1 MFGDYL
7 FNNTIEQLLDS
18 RLLTLQKDEAVINVL
33 YKMLQEN
40 FQEGIVPISTEDN
53 RNKQYGILT
62 LNDLSISKDDLFD
75 FDQKIESK
83 LSKPIE
89 ALSETTT
96 VKQILKTFEELE
108 IDTLP
113 IENNGTLVGV
123 VRKKDLLYRY
133 FPHLYDMNLKYKDI
147 INHMHEAVSVIDQ
160 NGFVRLWNKQAEE
173 LYQISQNKIINKKLA
188 DYFPNALG
196 LKILE
201 TQKPIKNVY
210 YSPKE
215 DYYVSISSLPI
226 FIKNKFIGVVS
237 TEKDLTQQKNL
248 TTKLEN
254 ANSKISSLQQKV
266 AEINSHSTTY
276 FDNIKGHDPILQEK
290 IELAKYVSKTNTNVL
305 ITGESGTG
313 KELFAKGIH
322 QQSGREGAF
331 VSVNCSAIPHG
342 LFESEFFGYEDG
354 AFTGA
359 IKGGK
364 AGYFKLT
371 DKGTLFLD
379 EVGELPI
386 DLQAKLL
393 RVLDEQKVNPLGSAK
408 MIPVDVR
415 IIAATNRNMKELVE
429 KKEFRHDLY
438 YRLNVVEIDLPS
450 LRERKED
457 IVILFHHFL
466 EEFSGKN
473 NIEIKKID
481 QEIYPYLKR
490 APWQGNIRELRNTV
504 EYLVV
509 LSKDGIIKPEALP
522 DYLRHKNPGELPP
535 DLLDER
541 EKYRNL
547 EYQMDRYEKSLIVK
561 ALETNNFNKS
571 KTAKYLEIPRST
583 LYYKLEKHDL
593 E

>member
-1 MFGDYL
+1 MFVDYL
-7 FNNTIEQLLDS
+7 FNHSIDPLVDS
-18 RLLTLQKDEAVINVL
+18 KVLMLQKDEAVINVL

-40 FQEGIVPISTEDN
+40 FQEGLVLFFTEDN
-53 RNKQYGILT
+53 MAKQYGILT
-62 LNDLSISKDDLFD
+62 LSDLSISKDDLFD
-75 FDQKIESK
+75 FDQKIEDK
-83 LSKPIE
+83 LQRPIE
-89 ALSETTT
+89 ALSVTTK
-96 VKQILKTFEELE
+96 VKEALKAFEELE

-113 IENNGTLVGV
+113 IENNGRLVGV
-123 VRKKDLLYRY
+123 VRKKDFLNHY
-133 FPHLYDMNLKYKDI
+133 FPYLYDMNHKYKEI
-147 INHMHEAVSVIDQ
+147 INHINEAVSVIDQ
-160 NGFVRLWNKQAEE
+160 NGFVRLWNKKAEE
-173 LYQISQNKIINKKLA
+173 LYQISQKKIINKKL
-188 DYFPNALG
+188 DEFFPNALG

-201 TQKPIKNVY
+201 TREAIKNVN

-266 AEINSHSTTY
+266 AEINKYSASL
-276 FDNIKGHDPILQEK
+276 FDDIKGHDPVLQEK
-290 IELAKYVSKTNTNVL
+290 IELAKYASKTNANVL

-331 VSVNCSAIPHG
+331 ISVNCSAIPHG
-342 LFESEFFGYEDG
+342 LYESEFFGYEDG
-354 AFTGA
+354 AFAGA
-359 IKGGK
+359 MKGGK
-364 AGYFKLT
+364 TGYFKLT

-379 EVGELPI
+379 EVGALPL

-393 RVLDEQKVNPLGSAK
+393 RVLDEQKINPLGSEK

-415 IIAATNRNMKELVE
+415 IIAATNRNIKELVE

-438 YRLNVVEIDLPS
+438 NRLKIVEIDLPS

-466 EEFSGKN
+466 EEYSGKN
-473 NIEIKKID
+473 NTEIKNIN
-481 QEIYPYLKR
+481 QEIYSYLKK
-490 APWQGNIRELRNTV
+490 AFWKGNIRELRNTV
-504 EYLVV
+504 EYLVF
-509 LSKDGIIKPEALP
+509 LSKDGIIKPEDLP
-522 DYLRHKNPGELPP
+522 DYLREYSEVELLEEIQ
-535 DLLDER
+535 DHQ
-541 EKYRNL
+541 NL
-547 EYQMDRYEKSLIVK
+547 EDQMDCYEKSLIEK
-561 ALETNNFNKS
+561 ALETNHHNKS

-583 LYYKLEKHDL
+583 LYYKLEKHEL

>member
-7 FNNTIEQLLDS
+7 FNNSIKQLVDPKILM
-18 RLLTLQKDEAVINVL
+18 LEKDEAVINVL

-40 FQEGIVPISTEDN
+40 FQEGLVQVFSENSMHKHYAII
-53 RNKQYGILT
+53 T
-62 LNDLSISKDDLFD
+62 LKDLSISKDDLFD
-75 FDQKIESK
+75 FDQKIEDK
-83 LSKPIE
+83 LPKPHE
-89 ALSETTT
+89 ALSDTAT
-96 VKQILKTFEELE
+96 VKHTIKVFEELT

-113 IENNGTLVGV
+113 IENKGKLVGV
-123 VRKKDLLYRY
+123 IRKKDILNRY
-133 FPHLYDMNLKYKDI
+133 FPHLYDMNHKYKDI

-173 LYQISQNKIINKKLA
+173 LYQISQRKIINKKLA
-188 DYFPNALG
+188 DFFPNALG

-201 TQKPIKNVY
+201 TQKAIKNVY

-248 TTKLEN
+248 TLKLES

-266 AEINSHSTTY
+266 AEINQNSSSF
-276 FDNIKGHDPILQEK
+276 FDDIVGNNHVLQEK

-331 VSVNCSAIPHG
+331 ISVNCSAIPHG

-364 AGYFKLT
+364 AGYFKST

-379 EVGELPI
+379 EVGELPL

-393 RVLDEQKVNPLGSAK
+393 RVLDEQKINPLGSEK

-429 KKEFRHDLY
+429 NNEFRHDLY

-450 LRERKED
+450 LRERRED
-457 IVILFHHFL
+457 IIILFHHFL
-466 EEFSGKN
+466 EEYSRKN
-473 NIEIKKID
+473 HIEIKKID
-481 QEIYPYLKR
+481 QEIYSYLKS
-490 APWQGNIRELRNTV
+490 APWKGNIRELRNTV

-522 DYLRHKNPGELPP
+522 DYLIEQKTPEV
-535 DLLDER
+535 LDETQNHQ
-541 EKYRNL
+541 NL
-547 EYQMDRYEKSLIVK
+547 EYRMERYEKSLIEK
-561 ALETNNFNKS
+561 ALETNDYNKS

-583 LYYKLEKHDL
+583 LYYKLEKHEL

>member
-1 MFGDYL
+1 MFVDYL
-7 FNNTIEQLLDS
+7 FNHSIDPLVDS
-18 RLLTLQKDEAVINVL
+18 KVLMLQKDEAVINVL

-40 FQEGIVPISTEDN
+40 FQEGLVLFFTEDN
-53 RNKQYGILT
+53 MAKQYGILT
-62 LNDLSISKDDLFD
+62 LSDLSISKDDLFD
-75 FDQKIESK
+75 FDQKIEDK
-83 LSKPIE
+83 LQRPIE
-89 ALSETTT
+89 ALSVTTK
-96 VKQILKTFEELE
+96 VKEALKAFEELE

-113 IENNGTLVGV
+113 IENNGRLVGV
-123 VRKKDLLYRY
+123 VRKKDFLNHY
-133 FPHLYDMNLKYKDI
+133 FPYLYDMNHKYKEI
-147 INHMHEAVSVIDQ
+147 INHINEAVSVIDQ
-160 NGFVRLWNKQAEE
+160 NGFVRLWNIKAEE
-173 LYQISQNKIINKKLA
+173 LYQISQKKIINKKL
-188 DYFPNALG
+188 DEFFPNALG

-201 TQKPIKNVY
+201 TREAIKNVN

-266 AEINSHSTTY
+266 AEINKYSASL
-276 FDNIKGHDPILQEK
+276 FDDIKGHDPVLQEK
-290 IELAKYVSKTNTNVL
+290 IELAKYASKTNANVL

-331 VSVNCSAIPHG
+331 ISVNCSAIPHG
-342 LFESEFFGYEDG
+342 LYESEFFGYEDG
-354 AFTGA
+354 AFAGA
-359 IKGGK
+359 MKGGK
-364 AGYFKLT
+364 TGYFKLT

-379 EVGELPI
+379 EVGALPL

-393 RVLDEQKVNPLGSAK
+393 RVLDEQKINPLGSEK

-415 IIAATNRNMKELVE
+415 IIAATNRNIKELVE

-438 YRLNVVEIDLPS
+438 NRLKIVEIDLPS

-466 EEFSGKN
+466 EEYSGKN
-473 NIEIKKID
+473 NTEIKNIN
-481 QEIYPYLKR
+481 QEIYSYLKK
-490 APWQGNIRELRNTV
+490 AFWKGNIRELRNTV
-504 EYLVV
+504 EYLVF
-509 LSKDGIIKPEALP
+509 LSKDGIIKPEDLP
-522 DYLRHKNPGELPP
+522 DYLREYSEVELLEEIQ
-535 DLLDER
+535 DHQ
-541 EKYRNL
+541 NL
-547 EYQMDRYEKSLIVK
+547 EDQMDCYEKSLIEK
-561 ALETNNFNKS
+561 ALETNHHNKS

-583 LYYKLEKHDL
+583 LYYKLEKHEL

>member
-7 FNNTIEQLLDS
+7 FSDSIKPLVDPKILL
-18 RLLTLQKDEAVINVL
+18 LQKEEVVINVL
-33 YKMLQEN
+33 YQMLQKN
-40 FQEGIVPISTEDN
+40 FQEGLVPLNTEN
-53 RNKQYGILT
+53 NKRKQYQVLT
-62 LNDLSISKDDLFD
+62 LSDLSISKNDLFD
-75 FDQKIESK
+75 FDQKIEDK
-83 LSKPIE
+83 LKRPVE
-89 ALSETTT
+89 ALSESAT
-96 VKQILKTFEELE
+96 VKQTLKAFEELE
-108 IDTLP
+108 IETFP
-113 IENNGTLVGV
+113 IENNGELIGV
-123 VRKKDLLYRY
+123 VRKKDILYRF
-133 FPHLYDMNLKYKDI
+133 FPQLYDMNHKYKDI

-173 LYQISQNKIINKKLA
+173 LYQIPQGEIINKKLA
-188 DYFPNALG
+188 DYFPKALG

-201 TQKPIKNVY
+201 TRKPIQNVY

-215 DYYVSISSLPI
+215 NYYVSISSLPI

-237 TEKDLTQQKNL
+237 TEKDLTQQKKL

-254 ANSKISSLQQKV
+254 ANSQISSLQQKV
-266 AEINSHSTTY
+266 AEINSYSTSY
-276 FDNIKGHDPILQEK
+276 FDDIKGHNPVLQEK

-331 VSVNCSAIPHG
+331 ISVNCSAIPHG

-379 EVGELPI
+379 EVGELPL

-393 RVLDEQKVNPLGSAK
+393 RVLDEQKINPLGSEK
-408 MIPVDVR
+408 MVPVDVR

-429 KKEFRHDLY
+429 KNEFRHDLY
-438 YRLNVVEIDLPS
+438 YRLNVVEIDLPP

-466 EEFSGKN
+466 EEYSNKN
-473 NIEIKKID
+473 NIDIKKIH
-481 QEIYPYLKR
+481 QKIYPYLKS
-490 APWQGNIRELRNTV
+490 ALWKGNIRELRNTV

-522 DYLRHKNPGELPP
+522 DYLRENSGVELVDETRNHKN
-535 DLLDER
+535 
-541 EKYRNL
+541 L
-547 EYQMDRYEKSLIVK
+547 EGQMDLYEKSLIER
-561 ALETNNFNKS
+561 ALEINSHNKS

-583 LYYKLEKHDL
+583 LYYKLEKHQLD
-593 E
+593 

>member
-1 MFGDYL
+1 MFADYL
-7 FNNTIEQLLDS
+7 FNDSIEQLVDS
-18 RLLTLQKDEAVINVL
+18 RVLLLQKDEAVINVL
-33 YKMLQEN
+33 YQMLQEN
-40 FQEGIVPISTEDN
+40 FQEGLVSLFTET
-53 RNKQYGILT
+53 NKRKKYRIIT
-62 LNDLSISKDDLFD
+62 LSDLSTSDDNLFN
-75 FDQKIESK
+75 FDQKIEDK
-83 LSKPIE
+83 LQRPVE
-89 ALSETTT
+89 ALLQSAT
-96 VKQILKTFEELE
+96 VKQTLNAFEELE
-108 IDTLP
+108 VDTFP
-113 IENNGTLVGV
+113 IENNGKLIGV
-123 VRKKDLLYRY
+123 VRKKDLLNRF
-133 FPHLYDMNLKYKDI
+133 FPHLYDMNHKYKDI

-173 LYQISQNKIINKKLA
+173 LYQISRNKIINKKLA
-188 DYFPNALG
+188 DFFPNALG

-201 TQKPIKNVY
+201 TREAIKNVY

-237 TEKDLTQQKNL
+237 TEKDLTQQKKL
-248 TTKLEN
+248 TTKLKN
-254 ANSKISSLQQKV
+254 ANSQISSLQQKV
-266 AEINSHSTTY
+266 AEINSYSTSY
-276 FDNIKGHDPILQEK
+276 FDEIKGHDPVLQEK

-322 QQSGREGAF
+322 QESGREGAF
-331 VSVNCSAIPHG
+331 ISVNCSAIPHG

-359 IKGGK
+359 TKRGK

-379 EVGELPI
+379 EVGELPL

-393 RVLDEQKVNPLGSAK
+393 RVLDEQKINPLGSEI

-415 IIAATNRNMKELVE
+415 IIAATNRNMKDLVE
-429 KKEFRHDLY
+429 KNEFRHDLY

-450 LRERKED
+450 LRERKDD

-466 EEFSGKN
+466 EEYSNKN
-473 NIEIKKID
+473 NIEIKKIHH
-481 QEIYPYLKR
+481 EIYPYLKR
-490 APWQGNIRELRNTV
+490 ALWKGNIRELRNTV

-522 DYLRHKNPGELPP
+522 DYLREQSEVE
-535 DLLDER
+535 LLDDTSNNQ
-541 EKYRNL
+541 NL
-547 EYQMDRYEKSLIVK
+547 ECQMDLYEKSLIER
-561 ALETNNFNKS
+561 ALETNNYNKS

-583 LYYKLEKHDL
+583 LYYKLEKHQLD
-593 E
+593 